1 VGFSVGQYTDLRP
14 TLWHL
19 THRQNLNL
27 IAKERV
33 LKPAALLTSANLDR
47 PRRARSI
54 IPGMPVLRDQK
65 PLCEKCIAL
74 QGGLSFADWLRE
86 MNRRVF
92 FWPGRPDRPAAGL
105 GAIKLYSNSDI
116 LIRLPFLEVVKDH
129 VPFFS
134 RCNAGA
140 TRMQHGKPV
149 PRGSSTF
156 VQAFEADF
164 PRSKVVEVTFV
175 QPVKVPLGAEWAPS
189 LSGPWK
195 IL

>member
-1 VGFSVGQYTDLRP
+1 
-14 TLWHL
+14 
-19 THRQNLNL
+19 
-27 IAKERV
+27 
-33 LKPAALLTSANLDR
+33 
-47 PRRARSI
+47 
-54 IPGMPVLRDQK
+54 
-65 PLCEKCIAL
+65 
-74 QGGLSFADWLRE
+74 

-92 FWPGRPDRPAAGL
+92 FWPGGPDRPKSGL

-149 PRGSSTF
+149 PRGPSTF
-156 VQAFEADF
+156 VLALEADF
-164 PRSKVVEVTFV
+164 PPSKAVEVTFV

-195 IL
+195 VL